1 MAIVEQTSGGPAVGG
16 EHQGWIRAN
25 WGLLL
30 ATAVLAII
38 LLLPTP
44 EGLPVA
50 GHRMLAILGFAVI
63 VWMTEA
69 IDYAVSAVVIAALMA
84 FLLGLAPSVANP
96 KVLMGTSAALGLAF
110 SGFANTALVL
120 VAAALFLAAA
130 MTATGLDKR
139 IALTILSRVG
149 TETRNVVIGTIVV
162 GFVIALMVPST
173 TARVACLV
181 PITLGIISAFGV
193 DRRGA
198 FAGMLIITTEQTAT
212 SGTSASKPRPRK
224 IWWRSASS
232 RKPSA
237 RPSRGWTG

>member
-69 IDYAVSAVVIAALMA
+69 HRLRGFGGRDRGADGVSAGAGAQRRQSQGA
-84 FLLGLAPSVANP
+84 DGHERRRWR
-96 KVLMGTSAALGLAF
+96 LAF

-162 GFVIALMVPST
+162 GFVIALH
-173 TARVACLV
+173 
-181 PITLGIISAFGV
+181 
-193 DRRGA
+193 GA
-198 FAGMLIITTEQTAT
+198 FDH
-212 SGTSASKPRPRK
+212 R
-224 IWWRSASS
+224 
-232 RKPSA
+232 A
-237 RPSRGWTG
+237 RGLLGADYARHHPGLRRRRAAAPLRAC